1 MEKMFSM
8 SRYLVLVVVVTC
20 LVGAVLLYFSS
31 IVIVFQVVVD
41 VFSDIP
47 ANADSGKRLAVRLLK
62 VLDVLLIAVTFQIIA
77 IGLFRLFISR
87 SPAERSSFLSALQ
100 INNFHDLK
108 VTLLQVAIVIL
119 VVLFLEQAVE
129 VGATLETLYLGLAFA
144 VMIASAVWA
153 AKSMHASPH
162 AVSRR
167 RQSGHDDSAG
177 H

>member
-87 SPAERSSFLSALQ
+87 SPAE
-100 INNFHDLK
+100 I
-108 VTLLQVAIVIL
+108 
-119 VVLFLEQAVE
+119 E
-129 VGATLETLYLGLAFA
+129 
-144 VMIASAVWA
+144 
-153 AKSMHASPH
+153 
-162 AVSRR
+162 R
-167 RQSGHDDSAG
+167 RQREVVKEHGFELVDHNLVLYVKKRNA
-177 H
+177 